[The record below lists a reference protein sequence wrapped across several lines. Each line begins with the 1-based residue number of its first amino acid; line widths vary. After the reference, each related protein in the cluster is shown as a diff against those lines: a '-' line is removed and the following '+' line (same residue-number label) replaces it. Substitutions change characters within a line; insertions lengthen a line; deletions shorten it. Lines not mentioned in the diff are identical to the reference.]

1 MSNLDFLKKL
11 IKIESISPN
20 DNGCFDVIKQQF
32 DGLNFSF
39 EETNYKN
46 ISNLIISNGDSKE
59 KTFCFLGHTDVV
71 PPGPES
77 EWTVPPFSGEIIGNK
92 IYGRGTADMKGGVAC
107 FISALKEFLLE
118 YKEPSFNIMVLL
130 NSNEEGKLENGKVD
144 RVINE
149 MIDKDKFIDFCLIGE
164 PSSSKKVGDVIRIG
178 RRGSLSGNLKVYGI
192 QGHVAY
198 PKQALNP
205 ILGIGKTLE
214 ELKNME
220 WDRGNEN
227 FEPTSFQVSNIKSGT
242 GAENVVPGVLE
253 MAFNFRFS
261 PESSPDGLKEMFE
274 TLLEKSDLKYDAR
287 WTLSAL
293 AFLTSKT
300 EFIDIVKSSIK
311 EINNIDTKIDNG
323 GGTSDGRWV
332 APMGSEIVE
341 LGPLNKTIHQIDEHV
356 DIEDLSTLK
365 EIYKKISKFIPDA
378 EWKIHAP

>member
-1 MSNLDFLKKL
+1 MSNLELLKKL

-32 DGLNFSF
+32 DGLDFSF

-46 ISNLIISNGDSKE
+46 ISNLIITNGDSKN

-77 EWTVPPFSGEIIGNK
+77 EWSVPPFSGEIIDNK
-92 IYGRGTADMKGGVAC
+92 IYGRGAADMKGGVAC
-107 FISALKEFLLE
+107 FISALKEFLSE
-118 YKEPSFNIMVLL
+118 NKDPSFNIMVLL

-253 MAFNFRFS
+253 MTFNFRFS
-261 PESSPDGLKEMFE
+261 PESSPDGLKEKFE
-274 TLLEKSDLKYDAR
+274 ALLKKSDLKYDVS

-293 AFLTSKT
+293 PFLTAKT

-365 EIYKKISKFIPDA
+365 EIYKKILIQVHQLA
-378 EWKIHAP
+378 

>member
-1 MSNLDFLKKL
+1 MSNLELLKKL

-32 DGLNFSF
+32 DGLDFSF

-46 ISNLIISNGDSKE
+46 ISNLIITNGDSKN

-77 EWTVPPFSGEIIGNK
+77 EWSVPPFSGEIIDNK
-92 IYGRGTADMKGGVAC
+92 IYGRGAADMKGGVAC
-107 FISALKEFLLE
+107 FISALKEFLSE
-118 YKEPSFNIMVLL
+118 NKDPSFNIMVLL

-253 MAFNFRFS
+253 MTFNFRFS
-261 PESSPDGLKEMFE
+261 PESSPDGLKEKFE
-274 TLLEKSDLKYDAR
+274 GLLKKSDLKYDVS

-293 AFLTSKT
+293 PFLTAKT

-365 EIYKKISKFIPDA
+365 EIYKKILIKVHQSA
-378 EWKIHAP
+378 

>member
-1 MSNLDFLKKL
+1 MSNLELLKKL

-32 DGLNFSF
+32 DGLDFSF
-39 EETNYKN
+39 EEINYKN
-46 ISNLIISNGDSKE
+46 ISNLIITNGDSKN

-77 EWTVPPFSGEIIGNK
+77 EWSVPPFSGEIIDNK
-92 IYGRGTADMKGGVAC
+92 IYGRGAADMKGGVAC
-107 FISALKEFLLE
+107 FISALKEFLSE
-118 YKEPSFNIMVLL
+118 NKDPSFNIMVLL

-164 PSSSKKVGDVIRIG
+164 DSSSKKVGDVIRIG
-178 RRGSLSGNLKVYGI
+178 IRGSLSGNLKVYGI

-220 WDRGNEN
+220 WDHGNEN
-227 FEPTSFQVSNIKSGT
+227 FEPTSFQISNIKSGT

-253 MAFNFRFS
+253 MTFNFRFS
-261 PESSPDGLKEMFE
+261 PESSPDRLKEMFE
-274 TLLEKSDLKYDAR
+274 GLLKKSDLKYEVS

-293 AFLTSKT
+293 PFLTSKT
-300 EFIDIVKSSIK
+300 EFIDSVKSSIK

-365 EIYKKISKFIPDA
+365 EIYKKILIKVHQSA
-378 EWKIHAP
+378 

>member
-1 MSNLDFLKKL
+1 VSNLELLKKL

-32 DGLNFSF
+32 DGLDFSF

-46 ISNLIISNGDSKE
+46 ISNLIITNGDSKN

-77 EWTVPPFSGEIIGNK
+77 EWSVPPFSGEIIDNK
-92 IYGRGTADMKGGVAC
+92 IYGRGAADMKGGVAC
-107 FISALKEFLLE
+107 FISALKEFLSE
-118 YKEPSFNIMVLL
+118 NKDPSFNIMVLL

-149 MIDKDKFIDFCLIGE
+149 MIDKNKFIDFCLIGE

-253 MAFNFRFS
+253 MTFNFRFS
-261 PESSPDGLKEMFE
+261 PESSPDGLKEKFE
-274 TLLEKSDLKYDAR
+274 ALLKKSDLKYDVS

-293 AFLTSKT
+293 PFLTAKT

-365 EIYKKISKFIPDA
+365 EIYKKILIKVHQSA
-378 EWKIHAP
+378 

>member
-1 MSNLDFLKKL
+1 VSNLELLKKL

-32 DGLNFSF
+32 DGLDFSF

-46 ISNLIISNGDSKE
+46 ISNLIITNGDSKN

-77 EWTVPPFSGEIIGNK
+77 EWSVPPFSGEIIDNK
-92 IYGRGTADMKGGVAC
+92 IYGRGAADMKGGLAC
-107 FISALKEFLLE
+107 FISALKEFLSE
-118 YKEPSFNIMVLL
+118 NKDPSFNIMVLL

-220 WDRGNEN
+220 WDHGNEN

-253 MAFNFRFS
+253 MTFNFRFS

-274 TLLEKSDLKYDAR
+274 ALLKKSDLKYDVS

-293 AFLTSKT
+293 PFLTSKT

-365 EIYKKISKFIPDA
+365 EIYKKILIKVHQSV
-378 EWKIHAP
+378 

>member
-1 MSNLDFLKKL
+1 MSNLELLKKL

-32 DGLNFSF
+32 DGLDFSF

-46 ISNLIISNGDSKE
+46 ISNLIITNGDSKN

-77 EWTVPPFSGEIIGNK
+77 EWSVPPFSGEIIDNK
-92 IYGRGTADMKGGVAC
+92 IYGRGAADMKGGVAC
-107 FISALKEFLLE
+107 FISALKEFLSE
-118 YKEPSFNIMVLL
+118 NKDPSFNIMVLL

-227 FEPTSFQVSNIKSGT
+227 FEPTSFQVSNITSGT

-253 MAFNFRFS
+253 MTFNFRFS

-274 TLLEKSDLKYDAR
+274 ALLKKSDLKYDVS

-293 AFLTSKT
+293 PFLTTKT

-365 EIYKKISKFIPDA
+365 EIYKKILIKVHQSA
-378 EWKIHAP
+378 

>member
-1 MSNLDFLKKL
+1 MSNLELLKKL

-32 DGLNFSF
+32 DGLDFSF

-46 ISNLIISNGDSKE
+46 ISNLIITNGDSKN

-77 EWTVPPFSGEIIGNK
+77 EWSVPPFSGEIIDNK
-92 IYGRGTADMKGGVAC
+92 IYGRGAADMKGGVAC
-107 FISALKEFLLE
+107 FISALKEFLSE
-118 YKEPSFNIMVLL
+118 NKDPSFNIMVLL

-144 RVINE
+144 KVINK

-178 RRGSLSGNLKVYGI
+178 RRGSLSGNLRVYGI

-253 MAFNFRFS
+253 MTFNFRFS

-274 TLLEKSDLKYDAR
+274 ALLKKSDLKYDVS

-293 AFLTSKT
+293 PFLTTKT

-365 EIYKKISKFIPDA
+365 EIYKKILIKVHQSA
-378 EWKIHAP
+378 

>member
-1 MSNLDFLKKL
+1 MSNLELLKKL

-32 DGLNFSF
+32 DGLDFSF

-46 ISNLIISNGDSKE
+46 ISNLIITNGDSKN

-77 EWTVPPFSGEIIGNK
+77 EWSVPPFSGEIINNK
-92 IYGRGTADMKGGVAC
+92 IYGRGAADMKGGVAC
-107 FISALKEFLLE
+107 FISALKDFLSE
-118 YKEPSFNIMVLL
+118 NKDPSFNIMVLL
-130 NSNEEGKLENGKVD
+130 NSNEEGKLENGKID

-227 FEPTSFQVSNIKSGT
+227 FEPTSFQISNIKSGT

-253 MAFNFRFS
+253 MTFNFRFS
-261 PESSPDGLKEMFE
+261 PESSPDGLKEKFE
-274 TLLEKSDLKYDAR
+274 ALLKKSDLKYDVS
-287 WTLSAL
+287 WILSAL
-293 AFLTSKT
+293 PFLTAKT

-341 LGPLNKTIHQIDEHV
+341 LGPLNKTIHQIDEHI

-365 EIYKKISKFIPDA
+365 EIYKKILIKVHQSA
-378 EWKIHAP
+378 

>member
-1 MSNLDFLKKL
+1 MSNLELLKKL

-20 DNGCFDVIKQQF
+20 DNGCFDVIKQEF
-32 DGLNFSF
+32 DGLDFSF

-46 ISNLIISNGDSKE
+46 ISNLIITNGDSKN

-77 EWTVPPFSGEIIGNK
+77 EWSAPPFSGEIIDNK
-92 IYGRGTADMKGGVAC
+92 IYGRGAADMKGGVAC
-107 FISALKEFLLE
+107 FISALKEFLSE
-118 YKEPSFNIMVLL
+118 NKDPSFNIMVLL

-227 FEPTSFQVSNIKSGT
+227 FEPTSFQVSNINSGT

-253 MAFNFRFS
+253 MTFNFRFS
-261 PESSPDGLKEMFE
+261 PESSPDELKEMFE
-274 TLLEKSDLKYDAR
+274 ALLKKSDLKYDVS

-293 AFLTSKT
+293 PFLTSKT

-365 EIYKKISKFIPDA
+365 EIYKKILIKVHQSV
-378 EWKIHAP
+378 

>member
-1 MSNLDFLKKL
+1 MSNLELLKKL

-20 DNGCFDVIKQQF
+20 DNGCFDVIRQQF
-32 DGLNFSF
+32 DGLDFSF

-46 ISNLIISNGDSKE
+46 ISNLIITNGDSKN

-77 EWTVPPFSGEIIGNK
+77 EWSVPPFSGEIIDNK
-92 IYGRGTADMKGGVAC
+92 IYGRGAADMKGGVAC
-107 FISALKEFLLE
+107 FISALKEFLSE
-118 YKEPSFNIMVLL
+118 NKDPSFNIMVLL

-198 PKQALNP
+198 PNQALNP

-253 MAFNFRFS
+253 MTFNFRFS
-261 PESSPDGLKEMFE
+261 PESSPDGLKEKFE
-274 TLLEKSDLKYDAR
+274 ALLKKSDLKYDVS

-293 AFLTSKT
+293 PFLTAKT

-365 EIYKKISKFIPDA
+365 EIYKKILIKVHQSV
-378 EWKIHAP
+378 

>member
-1 MSNLDFLKKL
+1 VNNLELLKKL

-32 DGLNFSF
+32 DGLDFSF
-39 EETNYKN
+39 EETKYKN
-46 ISNLIISNGDSKE
+46 ISNLIITSGDSKN

-77 EWTVPPFSGEIIGNK
+77 EWSVPPFSGEIIENK
-92 IYGRGTADMKGGVAC
+92 IYGRGAADMKGGVAC
-107 FISALKEFLLE
+107 FISALKEFLSE
-118 YKEPSFNIMVLL
+118 NKNPSFNIMVLL

-149 MIDKDKFIDFCLIGE
+149 MIDKNKFIDFCLIGE

-253 MAFNFRFS
+253 MTFNFRFS
-261 PESSPDGLKEMFE
+261 PESTPDRLKEKFE
-274 TLLEKSDLKYDAR
+274 ELLKKSDLKYDVS

-293 AFLTSKT
+293 PFLTSKT

-323 GGTSDGRWV
+323 GGTSDGRWI

-365 EIYKKISKFIPDA
+365 EIYKKILIKVHQSV
-378 EWKIHAP
+378 

>member
-1 MSNLDFLKKL
+1 MNNLELLKKL
-11 IKIESISPN
+11 IQIESISPN

-32 DGLNFSF
+32 DGLEFSF
-39 EETNYKN
+39 EETKYKN
-46 ISNLIISNGDSKE
+46 ISNLIITSGDSKN

-77 EWTVPPFSGEIIGNK
+77 EWSVPPFSGEIIENK
-92 IYGRGTADMKGGVAC
+92 IYGRGAADMKGGVAC
-107 FISALKEFLLE
+107 FITALKEFLSE
-118 YKEPSFNIMVLL
+118 NKNPSFNIMVLL

-149 MIDKDKFIDFCLIGE
+149 MIDKNKFIDFCLIGE

-178 RRGSLSGNLKVYGI
+178 RRGSLSGSLKVYGI

-253 MAFNFRFS
+253 MTFNFRFS
-261 PESSPDGLKEMFE
+261 PESTPNRLKEKFE
-274 TLLEKSDLKYDAR
+274 ELLKKSDLKYDVS

-293 AFLTSKT
+293 PFLTSKT

-323 GGTSDGRWV
+323 GGTSDGRWI

-365 EIYKKISKFIPDA
+365 EIYKKILIKVHQSV
-378 EWKIHAP
+378 

>member
-1 MSNLDFLKKL
+1 MSNLELLKKL

-32 DGLNFSF
+32 DGLDFSF

-46 ISNLIISNGDSKE
+46 ISNLIITNGDSKN

-77 EWTVPPFSGEIIGNK
+77 EWSVPPFSGEIIDNK
-92 IYGRGTADMKGGVAC
+92 IYGRGAADMKGGVAC
-107 FISALKEFLLE
+107 FISALKEFLSE
-118 YKEPSFNIMVLL
+118 NKDPSFNIMVLL

-253 MAFNFRFS
+253 MTFNFRFS
-261 PESSPDGLKEMFE
+261 PESSPDGLKEKFE
-274 TLLEKSDLKYDAR
+274 ALLKKSDLKYDVS

-293 AFLTSKT
+293 PFLTAKT
-300 EFIDIVKSSIK
+300 EFIDIVKSSIR

-365 EIYKKISKFIPDA
+365 EIYKKILIKVHQSA
-378 EWKIHAP
+378 

>member
-1 MSNLDFLKKL
+1 MSNLELLKKL

-32 DGLNFSF
+32 DGLDFSF
-39 EETNYKN
+39 EEINYKN
-46 ISNLIISNGDSKE
+46 ISNLIITNGDSKN

-77 EWTVPPFSGEIIGNK
+77 EWSVPPFSGEIIDNK
-92 IYGRGTADMKGGVAC
+92 IYGRGAADMKGGVAC
-107 FISALKEFLLE
+107 FISALKEFLSE
-118 YKEPSFNIMVLL
+118 NKDPSFNIMVLL

-205 ILGIGKTLE
+205 ILGVGKTLE

-253 MAFNFRFS
+253 MTFNFRFS
-261 PESSPDGLKEMFE
+261 PESSPDVLKEMFE
-274 TLLEKSDLKYDAR
+274 ALLKKSDLKYDVS

-293 AFLTSKT
+293 PFLTSKT

-356 DIEDLSTLK
+356 DIEDLSALK
-365 EIYKKISKFIPDA
+365 EIYKKILIKVHQSA
-378 EWKIHAP
+378 

>member
-1 MSNLDFLKKL
+1 VSNLELLKKL

-32 DGLNFSF
+32 DGLDFSF

-46 ISNLIISNGDSKE
+46 ISNLIITNGDSKN

-77 EWTVPPFSGEIIGNK
+77 EWSVPPFSGEIIDNK
-92 IYGRGTADMKGGVAC
+92 IYGRGAADMKGGVAC
-107 FISALKEFLLE
+107 FISALKEFLSE
-118 YKEPSFNIMVLL
+118 NKDPSFNIMVLL

-205 ILGIGKTLE
+205 ILGVGKTLE

-253 MAFNFRFS
+253 MTFNFRFS

-274 TLLEKSDLKYDAR
+274 ALLKKSDLKYDVS

-293 AFLTSKT
+293 PFLTAKT

-365 EIYKKISKFIPDA
+365 EIYKKILIKVHQSA
-378 EWKIHAP
+378 

>member
-39 EETNYKN
+39 EESNYKN

-118 YKEPSFNIMVLL
+118 YKQPSFNIMVLL

-164 PSSSKKVGDVIRIG
+164 PSSSKKIGDVIRIG
-178 RRGSLSGNLKVYGI
+178 RRGSLSGNLKVFGV

-242 GAENVVPGVLE
+242 GAENIVPGVLE

-261 PESSPDGLKEMFE
+261 PESSPDGLKEMFKA
-274 TLLEKSDLKYDAR
+274 LLEKSDLKYDVS

-293 AFLTSKT
+293 PFLTSKT

-365 EIYKKISKFIPDA
+365 EIYKKILIKVHQSA
-378 EWKIHAP
+378 

>member
-1 MSNLDFLKKL
+1 MSNLELLKKL

-32 DGLNFSF
+32 DGLDFSF

-46 ISNLIISNGDSKE
+46 ISNLIITNGDSKN

-77 EWTVPPFSGEIIGNK
+77 EWSVPPFSGEIIDNK
-92 IYGRGTADMKGGVAC
+92 IYGRGAADMKGGVAC
-107 FISALKEFLLE
+107 FISALKEFLSE
-118 YKEPSFNIMVLL
+118 NKDPSFNIMVLL

-253 MAFNFRFS
+253 MTFNFRFS
-261 PESSPDGLKEMFE
+261 PESSPDVLKEKFE
-274 TLLEKSDLKYDAR
+274 ALLKKSDLKYDVS
-287 WTLSAL
+287 WILSAL
-293 AFLTSKT
+293 PFLTAKT
-300 EFIDIVKSSIK
+300 EFRDIVKSSIK

-365 EIYKKISKFIPDA
+365 EIYKKILIKVHQSA
-378 EWKIHAP
+378 

>member
-46 ISNLIISNGDSKE
+46 ISNLIISNGDSKD

-164 PSSSKKVGDVIRIG
+164 PSSSKKIGDVIRIG
-178 RRGSLSGNLKVYGI
+178 RRGSLSGNLKVFGV

-261 PESSPDGLKEMFE
+261 PESSPDELKEMFE
-274 TLLEKSDLKYDAR
+274 ALLEKSDLKYDVS

-293 AFLTSKT
+293 PFLTSKT

-341 LGPLNKTIHQIDEHV
+341 LGPLNRTIHQIDEHV

-365 EIYKKISKFIPDA
+365 EIYKKILIKVHQSA
-378 EWKIHAP
+378 

>member
-1 MSNLDFLKKL
+1 VSNLELLKKL

-32 DGLNFSF
+32 DGLDFSF

-46 ISNLIISNGDSKE
+46 ISNLIITNGNSKN

-77 EWTVPPFSGEIIGNK
+77 EWSVPPFSGEIIDNK
-92 IYGRGTADMKGGVAC
+92 IYGRGAADMKGGVAC
-107 FISALKEFLLE
+107 FISALKEFLSE
-118 YKEPSFNIMVLL
+118 NKDPSFNIMVLL

-220 WDRGNEN
+220 WDGGNEN

-253 MAFNFRFS
+253 MTFNFRFS
-261 PESSPDGLKEMFE
+261 PESYPDELKEKFE
-274 TLLEKSDLKYDAR
+274 ALLKKSDLKYDVS

-293 AFLTSKT
+293 PFLTAKT

-365 EIYKKISKFIPDA
+365 EIYKKILIKVHQSA
-378 EWKIHAP
+378 

>member
-1 MSNLDFLKKL
+1 MSNLELLKKL
-11 IKIESISPN
+11 IKIESVSPN

-32 DGLNFSF
+32 DGLDFSF

-46 ISNLIISNGDSKE
+46 ISNLIITNGDSKN

-77 EWTVPPFSGEIIGNK
+77 EWSVPPFSGEIIDNK
-92 IYGRGTADMKGGVAC
+92 IYGRGAADMKGGVAC
-107 FISALKEFLLE
+107 FISALKEFLSDN
-118 YKEPSFNIMVLL
+118 KDPSFNIMILL

-205 ILGIGKTLE
+205 ILGIGQTLE

-253 MAFNFRFS
+253 MTFNFRFS

-274 TLLEKSDLKYDAR
+274 ALLKRSGLKYDVS

-293 AFLTSKT
+293 PFLTSKT

-365 EIYKKISKFIPDA
+365 EIYKKILIKVHQSV
-378 EWKIHAP
+378 

>member
-1 MSNLDFLKKL
+1 MSNVELLKKL
-11 IKIESISPN
+11 IEIESISPN

-32 DGLNFSF
+32 DGLDFSF

-46 ISNLIISNGDSKE
+46 ISNLIITNGDSKN

-77 EWTVPPFSGEIIGNK
+77 EWSVPPFSGEIIDNK
-92 IYGRGTADMKGGVAC
+92 IYGRGAADMKGGVAC
-107 FISALKEFLLE
+107 FISALKEFLSE
-118 YKEPSFNIMVLL
+118 NKDPSFNIMVLL

-253 MAFNFRFS
+253 MTFNFRFS
-261 PESSPDGLKEMFE
+261 PESSPDGLKEKFE
-274 TLLEKSDLKYDAR
+274 ALLKKSDLKYDVS

-293 AFLTSKT
+293 PFLTAKT

-365 EIYKKISKFIPDA
+365 EIYKKILIKVHQSA
-378 EWKIHAP
+378 

>member
-1 MSNLDFLKKL
+1 MSNLELLKKL

-32 DGLNFSF
+32 DGLDFSF

-46 ISNLIISNGDSKE
+46 ISNLIITNGDSKN

-77 EWTVPPFSGEIIGNK
+77 EWSVPPFSGEIIDNK
-92 IYGRGTADMKGGVAC
+92 IYGRGAADMKGGVAC
-107 FISALKEFLLE
+107 FISALKEFLSE
-118 YKEPSFNIMVLL
+118 NKDPSFNIMVLL

-253 MAFNFRFS
+253 MTFNFRFS

-274 TLLEKSDLKYDAR
+274 ALLKKSDLKYDVS
-287 WTLSAL
+287 WILSAL
-293 AFLTSKT
+293 PFLTAKT

-365 EIYKKISKFIPDA
+365 EIYKKILIKVHQSA
-378 EWKIHAP
+378 

>member
-1 MSNLDFLKKL
+1 MSNLELLKKL

-32 DGLNFSF
+32 DGLDFSF

-46 ISNLIISNGDSKE
+46 ISNLIITNGDSKN

-77 EWTVPPFSGEIIGNK
+77 EWSVPPFSGEIIDNK
-92 IYGRGTADMKGGVAC
+92 IYGRGAADMKGGVAC
-107 FISALKEFLLE
+107 FISALKEFLSE
-118 YKEPSFNIMVLL
+118 NKDPSFNIMVLL

-253 MAFNFRFS
+253 MTFNFRFS
-261 PESSPDGLKEMFE
+261 PESSPDGLKEKFE
-274 TLLEKSDLKYDAR
+274 ALLNKSDLKYDVS

-293 AFLTSKT
+293 PFLTAKT

-311 EINNIDTKIDNG
+311 EISNIDTKIDNG

-365 EIYKKISKFIPDA
+365 EIYKKILIKVHQSA
-378 EWKIHAP
+378 

>member
-1 MSNLDFLKKL
+1 MSNLELLKKL

-20 DNGCFDVIKQQF
+20 DNGCFDIIKQQF
-32 DGLNFSF
+32 DGLDFSF

-46 ISNLIISNGDSKE
+46 ISNLIITNGDSKN

-77 EWTVPPFSGEIIGNK
+77 EWSVPPFSGEIIDNK
-92 IYGRGTADMKGGVAC
+92 IYGRGAADMKGGVAC
-107 FISALKEFLLE
+107 FISALKEFLSE
-118 YKEPSFNIMVLL
+118 NKDPSFNIMVLL

-253 MAFNFRFS
+253 MTFNFRFS
-261 PESSPDGLKEMFE
+261 PESSPDGLKEKFE
-274 TLLEKSDLKYDAR
+274 ALLKKSDLKYDVS

-293 AFLTSKT
+293 PFLTAKT
-300 EFIDIVKSSIK
+300 EFIEIVKSSIK

-365 EIYKKISKFIPDA
+365 EIYKKILFKVHQSA
-378 EWKIHAP
+378 

>member
-1 MSNLDFLKKL
+1 VSNLDLLKKL

-32 DGLNFSF
+32 EGLDFSF

-46 ISNLIISNGDSKE
+46 ISNLVITNGNSKN

-77 EWTVPPFSGEIIGNK
+77 EWTVPPFSGEIIDNK
-92 IYGRGTADMKGGVAC
+92 IYGRGAADMKGGVAC
-107 FISALKEFLLE
+107 FISALKEFLSE
-118 YKEPSFNIMVLL
+118 YKDPSFNVMVLL

-144 RVINE
+144 KVINE

-164 PSSSKKVGDVIRIG
+164 PSSSKKIGDVIRIG

-205 ILGIGKTLE
+205 ILGIGKILE

-220 WDRGNEN
+220 WDHGNEN

-253 MAFNFRFS
+253 MTFNFRFS
-261 PESSPDGLKEMFE
+261 PESSPDRLKEMFE
-274 TLLEKSDLKYDAR
+274 ALLKKSDLKYDVS

-293 AFLTSKT
+293 PFLTSKT
-300 EFIDIVKSSIK
+300 EFINIVKSSIK

-356 DIEDLSTLK
+356 AIEDLNTLK
-365 EIYKKISKFIPDA
+365 EIYKKILTKVHQST
-378 EWKIHAP
+378 

>member
-1 MSNLDFLKKL
+1 MSNLELLKKL

-32 DGLNFSF
+32 DGLDFSF

-46 ISNLIISNGDSKE
+46 ISNLIITNGDSKN

-77 EWTVPPFSGEIIGNK
+77 EWSVPPFSGEIIDNK
-92 IYGRGTADMKGGVAC
+92 IYGRGAADMKGGVAC
-107 FISALKEFLLE
+107 FISALKEFLSE
-118 YKEPSFNIMVLL
+118 NKDPSFNIMVLL

-227 FEPTSFQVSNIKSGT
+227 FEPTSFQVSNIISGT

-253 MAFNFRFS
+253 MTFNFRFS
-261 PESSPDGLKEMFE
+261 PESSPDGLKEKFE
-274 TLLEKSDLKYDAR
+274 ALLKKSDLKYDVS

-293 AFLTSKT
+293 PFLTSKT

-365 EIYKKISKFIPDA
+365 EIYKKILIKVHQSA
-378 EWKIHAP
+378 

>member
-1 MSNLDFLKKL
+1 MSNLELLKKL

-32 DGLNFSF
+32 DGLDFSF
-39 EETNYKN
+39 EEINYKN
-46 ISNLIISNGDSKE
+46 ISNLIITNGDSKN

-77 EWTVPPFSGEIIGNK
+77 EWSVPPFSGEIIDNK
-92 IYGRGTADMKGGVAC
+92 IYGRGAADMKGGVAC
-107 FISALKEFLLE
+107 FISALKEFLSE
-118 YKEPSFNIMVLL
+118 NKDPSFNIMVLL

-253 MAFNFRFS
+253 MTFNFRFS

-274 TLLEKSDLKYDAR
+274 ALLKKSDLKYDVS

-293 AFLTSKT
+293 PFLTSKT
-300 EFIDIVKSSIK
+300 KFIDIVKSSIK

-341 LGPLNKTIHQIDEHV
+341 LGPLNKTIHQFDEHV

-365 EIYKKISKFIPDA
+365 EIYKKILIKVHQSA
-378 EWKIHAP
+378 

>member
-1 MSNLDFLKKL
+1 MSNLELLKKL

-32 DGLNFSF
+32 VGLDFSF

-46 ISNLIISNGDSKE
+46 ISNLIITNGDSKN

-77 EWTVPPFSGEIIGNK
+77 EWSVPPFSGEIIDNK
-92 IYGRGTADMKGGVAC
+92 IYGRGAADMKGGVAC
-107 FISALKEFLLE
+107 FISALKEFLSE
-118 YKEPSFNIMVLL
+118 NKDPSFNIMVLL

-253 MAFNFRFS
+253 MTFNFRFS
-261 PESSPDGLKEMFE
+261 PESSPDGLKEKFE
-274 TLLEKSDLKYDAR
+274 ALLKKSDLKYDVS

-293 AFLTSKT
+293 PFLTAKT

-311 EINNIDTKIDNG
+311 EINNIETKIDNG

-365 EIYKKISKFIPDA
+365 EIYKKILIKVHQSA
-378 EWKIHAP
+378 

>member
-1 MSNLDFLKKL
+1 MSNLELLKKL
-11 IKIESISPN
+11 IKIESVSPN

-32 DGLNFSF
+32 DGLDFSF

-46 ISNLIISNGDSKE
+46 ISNLIITNGDSKN

-77 EWTVPPFSGEIIGNK
+77 KWSVPPFSGEIIDNK
-92 IYGRGTADMKGGVAC
+92 IYGRGAADMKGGVAC
-107 FISALKEFLLE
+107 FISALKEFLSE
-118 YKEPSFNIMVLL
+118 NKDPSFNIMVLL

-253 MAFNFRFS
+253 MTFNFRFS
-261 PESSPDGLKEMFE
+261 PESSPDELKEMFE
-274 TLLEKSDLKYDAR
+274 ALLKKSDLKYDVS

-293 AFLTSKT
+293 PFLTSKT

-311 EINNIDTKIDNG
+311 EINNIDTRIDNG

-365 EIYKKISKFIPDA
+365 EIYKKILIKVHQSV
-378 EWKIHAP
+378 

>member
-1 MSNLDFLKKL
+1 MSNLELLKKL

-32 DGLNFSF
+32 DGLDFSF

-46 ISNLIISNGDSKE
+46 ISNLVISNGDSKN

-77 EWTVPPFSGEIIGNK
+77 EWSVPPFSGEIIDNK
-92 IYGRGTADMKGGVAC
+92 IYGRGAADMKGGVAC
-107 FISALKEFLLE
+107 FISALKEFLSE
-118 YKEPSFNIMVLL
+118 NKDPSFNIMVLL

-253 MAFNFRFS
+253 MTFNFRFS
-261 PESSPDGLKEMFE
+261 PESSPDGLKEKFE
-274 TLLEKSDLKYDAR
+274 ALLKKSDLKYDVS

-293 AFLTSKT
+293 PFLTAKT

-365 EIYKKISKFIPDA
+365 EIYKKILIKVHQSA
-378 EWKIHAP
+378 

>member
-1 MSNLDFLKKL
+1 MNNLELLKKL
-11 IKIESISPN
+11 IQIESISPN

-32 DGLNFSF
+32 DGLEFSF
-39 EETNYKN
+39 EETKYKN
-46 ISNLIISNGDSKE
+46 ISNLIITNGDSKN

-77 EWTVPPFSGEIIGNK
+77 EWSVPPFSGEIIENK
-92 IYGRGTADMKGGVAC
+92 IYGRGAADMKGGVAC
-107 FISALKEFLLE
+107 FISALKEFLSE
-118 YKEPSFNIMVLL
+118 NKNPSFNIMVLL

-144 RVINE
+144 RVVNE
-149 MIDKDKFIDFCLIGE
+149 MIDKNKFIDFCLIGE

-205 ILGIGKTLE
+205 ILEIGKTLE

-253 MAFNFRFS
+253 MTFNFRFS
-261 PESSPDGLKEMFE
+261 PESTPDRLKEKFE
-274 TLLEKSDLKYDAR
+274 ELLKKSDLKYDVS

-293 AFLTSKT
+293 PFLTSKT

-323 GGTSDGRWV
+323 GGTSDGRWI

-365 EIYKKISKFIPDA
+365 EIYKKILIKVHQSV
-378 EWKIHAP
+378 

>member
-46 ISNLIISNGDSKE
+46 ISNLIISNGDSKN

-77 EWTVPPFSGEIIGNK
+77 EWTVPPFSGEIIDNK

-149 MIDKDKFIDFCLIGE
+149 MISKDKFIDFCLIGE
-164 PSSSKKVGDVIRIG
+164 PSSSKKIGDVIRIG
-178 RRGSLSGNLKVYGI
+178 RRGSLSGNLKAFGV

-261 PESSPDGLKEMFE
+261 PESSPDELKEMFE
-274 TLLEKSDLKYDAR
+274 ALLEKSDLKYDVS

-293 AFLTSKT
+293 PFLTSKT

-341 LGPLNKTIHQIDEHV
+341 LGPLNRTIHQIDEHV

-365 EIYKKISKFIPDA
+365 EIYKRILI
-378 EWKIHAP
+378 KIHQSA

>member
-1 MSNLDFLKKL
+1 MSDLELLKKL

-32 DGLNFSF
+32 DGLDFSF

-46 ISNLIISNGDSKE
+46 ISNLIITNGDSKD

-77 EWTVPPFSGEIIGNK
+77 EWSVPPFSGEIIDNK
-92 IYGRGTADMKGGVAC
+92 IYGRGAADMKGGVAC
-107 FISALKEFLLE
+107 FISALKEFLSE
-118 YKEPSFNIMVLL
+118 NKDPSFNIMVLL

-144 RVINE
+144 KVINE

-253 MAFNFRFS
+253 MTFNFRFS

-274 TLLEKSDLKYDAR
+274 ALLKKSDLKYDVS

-293 AFLTSKT
+293 PFLTSKT

-365 EIYKKISKFIPDA
+365 EIYKKILIKVHQSA
-378 EWKIHAP
+378 

>member
-1 MSNLDFLKKL
+1 MSNLELLKKL

-32 DGLNFSF
+32 DGLDFSF

-46 ISNLIISNGDSKE
+46 ISNLIITNGDSKN

-77 EWTVPPFSGEIIGNK
+77 EWSVPPFSGEIIDNK
-92 IYGRGTADMKGGVAC
+92 IYGRGAADMKGGVAC
-107 FISALKEFLLE
+107 FISALKEFLCE
-118 YKEPSFNIMVLL
+118 YKDPSFNIMVLL

-253 MAFNFRFS
+253 MTFNFRFS
-261 PESSPDGLKEMFE
+261 PESSPDGLKEKFE
-274 TLLEKSDLKYDAR
+274 ALLKKSDLKYDVS
-287 WTLSAL
+287 WILSAL
-293 AFLTSKT
+293 PFLTAKT

-365 EIYKKISKFIPDA
+365 EIYKKILIQVHQLA
-378 EWKIHAP
+378 

>member
-1 MSNLDFLKKL
+1 MSNLELLKKL

-32 DGLNFSF
+32 DGLDFSF

-46 ISNLIISNGDSKE
+46 ISNLIITNGNSKN

-77 EWTVPPFSGEIIGNK
+77 EWSVPPFSGEIIDNK
-92 IYGRGTADMKGGVAC
+92 IYGRGAADMKGGIAC
-107 FISALKEFLLE
+107 FISALKEFLSQN
-118 YKEPSFNIMVLL
+118 KDPSFNIMVLL

-253 MAFNFRFS
+253 MTFNFRFS
-261 PESSPDGLKEMFE
+261 PESSPDGLKEKFE
-274 TLLEKSDLKYDAR
+274 ALLKKSDLKYDVS
-287 WTLSAL
+287 WILSAL
-293 AFLTSKT
+293 PFLTAKT

-365 EIYKKISKFIPDA
+365 EIYKKILIKVHQSA
-378 EWKIHAP
+378 

>member
-1 MSNLDFLKKL
+1 MSNLELLKKL

-32 DGLNFSF
+32 DGLDFSF

-46 ISNLIISNGDSKE
+46 ISNLIITNGDSKN

-77 EWTVPPFSGEIIGNK
+77 EWSVPPFSGEIIDNK
-92 IYGRGTADMKGGVAC
+92 IYGRGAADMKGGVAC
-107 FISALKEFLLE
+107 FISALKEFLSE
-118 YKEPSFNIMVLL
+118 NKDPSFNIMVLL

-198 PKQALNP
+198 PKQVLNP

-253 MAFNFRFS
+253 MTFNFRFS
-261 PESSPDGLKEMFE
+261 PESSPDGLKEKFE
-274 TLLEKSDLKYDAR
+274 ALLKKSDLKYDVS

-293 AFLTSKT
+293 PFLTSKT

-365 EIYKKISKFIPDA
+365 EIYKKILIKVHQSA
-378 EWKIHAP
+378 

>member
-1 MSNLDFLKKL
+1 MSNLELLKKL

-32 DGLNFSF
+32 DGLDFSF

-46 ISNLIISNGDSKE
+46 ISNLIITNGDSKN

-77 EWTVPPFSGEIIGNK
+77 EWSVPPFSGEIIDNK
-92 IYGRGTADMKGGVAC
+92 IYGRGAADMKGGVAC
-107 FISALKEFLLE
+107 FISALKEFLSE
-118 YKEPSFNIMVLL
+118 NKDPSFNIMVLL

-205 ILGIGKTLE
+205 ILGMGKTLE

-253 MAFNFRFS
+253 MTFNFRFS
-261 PESSPDGLKEMFE
+261 PESSPDGLKEKFE
-274 TLLEKSDLKYDAR
+274 ALLKKSDLKYDVS

-293 AFLTSKT
+293 PFLTAKT

-365 EIYKKISKFIPDA
+365 EIYKKILIKVHQSA
-378 EWKIHAP
+378 

>member
-1 MSNLDFLKKL
+1 MSNLELLKKL

-32 DGLNFSF
+32 DGLDFSF

-46 ISNLIISNGDSKE
+46 ISNLIITNGDSKN

-77 EWTVPPFSGEIIGNK
+77 EWSVPPFSGEIVDNK
-92 IYGRGTADMKGGVAC
+92 IYGRGAADMKGGVAC
-107 FISALKEFLLE
+107 FISALKEFLSE
-118 YKEPSFNIMVLL
+118 NKDPSFNIMVLL

-253 MAFNFRFS
+253 MTFNFRFS
-261 PESSPDGLKEMFE
+261 PESSPDGLKEKFE
-274 TLLEKSDLKYDAR
+274 ALLKKSDLKYDVS

-293 AFLTSKT
+293 PFLTAKT
-300 EFIDIVKSSIK
+300 EFIDIVKASIK

-365 EIYKKISKFIPDA
+365 EIYKKILIKVHQSA
-378 EWKIHAP
+378 

>member
-1 MSNLDFLKKL
+1 MSNLELLRKL

-32 DGLNFSF
+32 DGLDFSF

-46 ISNLIISNGDSKE
+46 ISKLVISNGDSKN

-77 EWTVPPFSGEIIGNK
+77 EWSVPPFSGEIIDNK
-92 IYGRGTADMKGGVAC
+92 IYGRGAADMKGGVAC
-107 FISALKEFLLE
+107 FISALKEFLSE
-118 YKEPSFNIMVLL
+118 NKDPSFNIMVLL

-253 MAFNFRFS
+253 MTFNFRFS
-261 PESSPDGLKEMFE
+261 PESSPDGLMEKFE
-274 TLLEKSDLKYDAR
+274 ALLKKSDLKYDVS

-293 AFLTSKT
+293 PFLTSKT

-365 EIYKKISKFIPDA
+365 EIYKKILIKVHQSA
-378 EWKIHAP
+378 

>member
-1 MSNLDFLKKL
+1 MSNLELLKKL

-32 DGLNFSF
+32 DGLDFSF

-46 ISNLIISNGDSKE
+46 ISNLIITNGDSKN

-77 EWTVPPFSGEIIGNK
+77 EWSVPPFSGEIIDNK
-92 IYGRGTADMKGGVAC
+92 IYGRGAADMKGGVAC
-107 FISALKEFLLE
+107 FISALKEFLSE
-118 YKEPSFNIMVLL
+118 NKDPSFNIMVLL

-149 MIDKDKFIDFCLIGE
+149 MIGKDKFIDFCLIGE

-178 RRGSLSGNLKVYGI
+178 RRGSLSGNVKVYGI

-253 MAFNFRFS
+253 MTFNFRFS

-274 TLLEKSDLKYDAR
+274 ALLKKSDLKYDVS

-293 AFLTSKT
+293 PFLTAKT

-365 EIYKKISKFIPDA
+365 EIYKKILIKVHQSA
-378 EWKIHAP
+378 